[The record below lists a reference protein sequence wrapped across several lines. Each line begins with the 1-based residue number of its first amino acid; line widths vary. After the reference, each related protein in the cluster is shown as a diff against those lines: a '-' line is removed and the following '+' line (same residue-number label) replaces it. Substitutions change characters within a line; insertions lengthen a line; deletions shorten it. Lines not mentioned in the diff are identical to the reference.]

1 MSQNDKR
8 EANEDVRE
16 IARVSL
22 VASGL
27 SVVACVMG
35 LSLALAYGATAAKM
49 KVANAATAITSADF
63 AGRWSGSYHGYGA
76 ARAKCDG
83 GPCKLTLD
91 VSPCASGWCGVMV
104 KDDGSCGGVAMKVE
118 LEKGRDNFVRFTGR
132 LDLEPKA
139 ASYAIQATLWSSD
152 GGVKSVDLIGDTGQE
167 LVLMRRSFPFSAHLA
182 RSGDAVCTTD
192 KATS

>member
-8 EANEDVRE
+8 ETEAVRE

-22 VASGL
+22 LASGL

-35 LSLALAYGATAAKM
+35 LSLALAYGATAAKIEM
-49 KVANAATAITSADF
+49 ANAAGVIKAADF

-83 GPCKLTLD
+83 GPCTITLD
-91 VSPCASGWCGVMV
+91 ISHCATGWCGVLV
-104 KDDGSCGGVAMKVE
+104 KEDGSCGSLAMKVE
-118 LEKGRDNFVRFTGR
+118 AGESKDDWARFNGR
-132 LDLEPKA
+132 LELEPKA
-139 ASYAIQATLWSSD
+139 ASYAIQATLWTND
-152 GGVKSVDLIGDTGQE
+152 KGEKGIEILGDTGKE
-167 LVLMRRSFPFSAHLA
+167 LVLMRRSFPFSAHLT
-182 RSGDAVCTTD
+182 RSGDTKCTSD